1 MTSKKCGE
9 FISFLRKE
17 KNLTQKQLAEKLNV
31 SDKAISRW
39 ETGKGYPDV
48 SSLVALSEFFSVS
61 VNELLAGERIEKAAL
76 SEVAEKNVIDAI
88 ASKEKSDKKKNVAL
102 IVVSIAF
109 IVLLLPAA
117 IPTFI
122 YFIDSAVS
130 VASTENIAQFIVILT
145 VGVLLCASGFS
156 VSKGNISLMHSYHY
170 SRVTDREG
178 YCRDMGKTIMIMG
191 LPVAISAFSAFFPS
205 IPFIESAGTVILL
218 VSLLVGCVFLFKYQY
233 KYNGGLF

>member
-88 ASKEKSDKKKNVAL
+88 A
-102 IVVSIAF
+102 F
-109 IVLLLPAA
+109 I
-117 IPTFI
+117 
-122 YFIDSAVS
+122 
-130 VASTENIAQFIVILT
+130 
-145 VGVLLCASGFS
+145 
-156 VSKGNISLMHSYHY
+156 H
-170 SRVTDREG
+170 
-178 YCRDMGKTIMIMG
+178 MGKLI
-191 LPVAISAFSAFFPS
+191 PDSKFPPYVFFKPCNNLCL
-205 IPFIESAGTVILL
+205 IH
-218 VSLLVGCVFLFKYQY
+218 
-233 KYNGGLF
+233 

>member
-1 MTSKKCGE
+1 MTTKECGA
-9 FISFLRKE
+9 FIAELRKQ

-61 VNELLAGERIEKAAL
+61 VNELLAGDRIEKAAL

-109 IVLLLPAA
+109 TVLLLLRRKRILRFTTPAPGCR
-117 IPTFI
+117 IGL
-122 YFIDSAVS
+122 YLMCCK
-130 VASTENIAQFIVILT
+130 TE
-145 VGVLLCASGFS
+145 
-156 VSKGNISLMHSYHY
+156 
-170 SRVTDREG
+170 TDLYGWRHG
-178 YCRDMGKTIMIMG
+178 MD
-191 LPVAISAFSAFFPS
+191 
-205 IPFIESAGTVILL
+205 
-218 VSLLVGCVFLFKYQY
+218 
-233 KYNGGLF
+233 